1 MKPLKLT
8 MSAFGPY
15 ADEVMIDMTKL
26 GDKGLYLVTGDTG
39 AGKTTIFDAITFALY
54 GEASGSMRLPDMFR
68 SKYADGSVATF
79 VELEFLYQNEVYT
92 VRRNPEYMRPA
103 KRGEGMTPQKAEASL
118 IYPDGRIIT
127 KVKDVTV
134 AITEL
139 LGLDKSQFT
148 QIAMIAQGDFLK
160 LIMAKTE
167 ERSKIFREIFKTK
180 PYLGLQEKLRSNANA
195 LKVEY
200 DDLYKSVA
208 QYIKGIKVEESYPQY
223 SYFQDVITNKNVQ
236 NIVEVVDYAKEV
248 LKLDVDKSKEI
259 EKNIAN
265 LDREAI
271 ELNNAVV
278 LYKNICNIT
287 REIQENDVK
296 LKEIQIRLEDAK
308 VKYKIEENKAS
319 IREQLAIQ
327 ISEEQEK
334 LEDYMKLH
342 DMKLQ
347 VKELEKQ
354 LVDNKKQLEL
364 LEASKKEKEELL
376 KEYNVYL
383 EEHKEEET
391 RQGYIDL
398 NRKKSDL
405 NKVIEDIKTI
415 NKNADDYF
423 DIKEEYSKSQKKYID
438 VRKEYDVI
446 NKEYQEFERRFLDEQ
461 AGILALMLEE
471 DKPCPVCGSTSHPC
485 PAKVTNGGISKEI
498 LDEKKKIREQMDS
511 KCNELSQ
518 EAGRIKG
525 NLEGVY
531 NNLVNLVNDIFGI
544 DTIENIK
551 DIMEEKKK
559 SANEQFVE
567 LKKEENKLIKQ
578 DEKRKD
584 ILNQIKKVEILVQDI
599 TGQILEST
607 NLDVKYKTSLE
618 ASNEQVNNYIRK
630 LKYDKYEEARESI
643 EVKKKEKVAME
654 KAYEESKKLYEKT
667 SLEGTEG
674 NTRKKELE
682 KQLNNQQVEF
692 KAYSNKIIELL
703 KNNIDNIDEISL
715 QEDELIKGAIDLSS
729 ILQLYEDKKIQLE
742 EHRKEKEKIDV
753 RIEAN
758 KMAIDGI
765 NKQINKIDEVEQKI
779 IIVRSLANT
788 ANGSITGKSKITLET
803 YVQMAY
809 LDRILDRANTR
820 LMVMSNGQ
828 YELVRKEDVR
838 DSRSQVGLE
847 LDVVDHYNGS
857 TRSVRTLSGGEAFKA
872 SLALALG
879 LSDEVQS
886 VSGGI
891 QLDTMFID
899 EGFGTL
905 DEDSLSNA
913 IKILNDLGN
922 GNRLIGIISHVNEL
936 KERIDRQIVVEKSKD
951 GGSLVSIIS

>member
-223 SYFQDVITNKNVQ
+223 SYFQDIITNKNVQ

-334 LEDYMKLH
+334 LEDYKKLH

-423 DIKEEYSKSQKKYID
+423 DIKEEYVKSQKKYID

-446 NKEYQEFERRFLDEQ
+446 NKEYQEYERRFLDEQ
-461 AGILALMLEE
+461 AGVLALMLEE

-498 LDEKKKIREQMDS
+498 LDEKKKIREQMES
-511 KCNELSQ
+511 KCNTLSQ

-531 NNLVNLVNDIFGI
+531 NNLVHLVNDIFGI

-559 SANEQFVE
+559 SANEQFVK

-703 KNNIDNIDEISL
+703 KNNIDEIFL
-715 QEDELIKGAIDLSS
+715 QEDELIKGDIDLSS

-742 EHRKEKEKIDV
+742 EHRKEKEKIAV

-765 NKQINKIDEVEQKI
+765 NKQINKIDEVEQKL

>member
-208 QYIKGIKVEESYPQY
+208 QYIKGIIVEESYPQY

-271 ELNNAVV
+271 ELNNAIV
-278 LYKNICNIT
+278 LYKNICSIT
-287 REIQENDVK
+287 KEIQENDVR
-296 LKEIQIRLEDAK
+296 LKEIQIRLED
-308 VKYKIEENKAS
+308 VKIKYNAEEKKAN

-334 LEDYMKLH
+334 LEDYKKLH

-364 LEASKKEKEELL
+364 LEASKKEKEDLL

-383 EEHKEEET
+383 EEHREEEI

-398 NRKKSDL
+398 NRKKADL

-423 DIKEEYSKSQKKYID
+423 DIKEEYVKSQKKYIE
-438 VRKEYDVI
+438 VREEYEVI
-446 NKEYQEFERRFLDEQ
+446 NKEYQEYERRFLDEQ
-461 AGILALMLEE
+461 AGVLALMLEE

-485 PAKVTNGGISKEI
+485 PAKVTNDGISKEI
-498 LDEKKKIREQMDS
+498 LDEKKKIREQMES
-511 KCNELSQ
+511 KCNSLSQ

-531 NNLVNLVNDIFGI
+531 NNLVLLVNDIFGI

-567 LKKEENKLIKQ
+567 LKKEESNLIKQ

-607 NLDVKYKTSLE
+607 NLDVKYKTSLD
-618 ASNEQVNNYIRK
+618 ASNEQVNNYIKK

-715 QEDELIKGAIDLSS
+715 QEDELIKGDIDLSS

-742 EHRKEKEKIDV
+742 EHRKEKEKITV

-857 TRSVRTLSGGEAFKA
+857 IRSVRTLSGGEAFKA

>member
-1 MKPLKLT
+1 MPPLSHPDNVPYVRPV
-8 MSAFGPY
+8 SA
-15 ADEVMIDMTKL
+15 AN
-26 GDKGLYLVTGDTG
+26 
-39 AGKTTIFDAITFALY
+39 IF
-54 GEASGSMRLPDMFR
+54 SNQS
-68 SKYADGSVATF
+68 
-79 VELEFLYQNEVYT
+79 
-92 VRRNPEYMRPA
+92 
-103 KRGEGMTPQKAEASL
+103 
-118 IYPDGRIIT
+118 
-127 KVKDVTV
+127 
-134 AITEL
+134 
-139 LGLDKSQFT
+139 
-148 QIAMIAQGDFLK
+148 
-160 LIMAKTE
+160 
-167 ERSKIFREIFKTK
+167 
-180 PYLGLQEKLRSNANA
+180 EKL
-195 LKVEY
+195 VEQM
-200 DDLYKSVA
+200 A
-208 QYIKGIKVEESYPQY
+208 QYENTQTS
-223 SYFQDVITNKNVQ
+223 KNVQ

-271 ELNNAVV
+271 ELNNAIV
-278 LYKNICNIT
+278 LYKNICSIT
-287 REIQENDVK
+287 KEIQENDVR
-296 LKEIQIRLEDAK
+296 LKEIQIRLED
-308 VKYKIEENKAS
+308 VKIKYNAEEKKAN

-334 LEDYMKLH
+334 LEDYKKLH

-364 LEASKKEKEELL
+364 LEASKKEKEDLL

-383 EEHKEEET
+383 EEHREEEI

-398 NRKKSDL
+398 NRKKADL

-423 DIKEEYSKSQKKYID
+423 DIKEEYVKSQKKYIE
-438 VRKEYDVI
+438 VREEYEVI
-446 NKEYQEFERRFLDEQ
+446 NKEYQEYERRFLDEQ
-461 AGILALMLEE
+461 AGVLALMLEE

-485 PAKVTNGGISKEI
+485 PAKVTNDGISKEI
-498 LDEKKKIREQMDS
+498 LDEKKKIREQMES
-511 KCNELSQ
+511 KGNSLSQ

-531 NNLVNLVNDIFGI
+531 NNLVLLVNDIFGI

-567 LKKEENKLIKQ
+567 LKKEESNLIKQ

-607 NLDVKYKTSLE
+607 NLDVKYKTSLD
-618 ASNEQVNNYIRK
+618 ASNEQVNNYIKK

-715 QEDELIKGAIDLSS
+715 QEDELIKGDIDLSS

-742 EHRKEKEKIDV
+742 EHRKEKEKIAV

-857 TRSVRTLSGGEAFKA
+857 IRSVRTLSGGEAFKA

-905 DEDSLSNA
+905 DEASLSNA

-922 GNRLIGIISHVNEL
+922 GNRLIGIISHVDEL